1 MYIKL
6 KHFYYNETENAMVF
20 VKQVETR
27 QDGVDVVKCS
37 YVNSDRNARDIEFS
51 YNANT
56 FLDRYKLVGFL
67 TEE

>member
-1 MYIKL
+1 MDIKL

-20 VKQVETR
+20 VKKVETI
-27 QDGVDVVKCS
+27 QDGADVVKCS

-56 FLDRYKLVGFL
+56 FSDRYKLVGFL

>member
-1 MYIKL
+1 MDIKL

-51 YNANT
+51 YYAN
-56 FLDRYKLVGFL
+56 L
-67 TEE
+67 